1 MKISV
6 LQEPISDRF
15 RLLCPRVFYPA
26 AAILENERTLGT
38 RLHTHQNSQS
48 LVFTMEADY
57 VMSDQE
63 EPQCLV
69 GTLEKDDYEMDEVFA
84 EDEPMDICDGA
95 PMEERQVLTK
105 NEKEYTVN
113 QKTKEE
119 EITVVWKGNEEQY
132 TVVIKKSKH

>member
-1 MKISV
+1 
-6 LQEPISDRF
+6 
-15 RLLCPRVFYPA
+15 
-26 AAILENERTLGT
+26 
-38 RLHTHQNSQS
+38 
-48 LVFTMEADY
+48 
-57 VMSDQE
+57 MSDQE

-84 EDEPMDICDGA
+84 EDEPMDICDAA

-105 NEKEYTVN
+105 NEKEYTVI

-132 TVVIKKSKH
+132 IVVIKKSKH